1 MFEALSI
8 IRFTDKWKYQYGKG
22 RHQTKVGMKGCFI
35 DVNTLEVK
43 IIIAITNFNLTTL
56 VINL

>member
-22 RHQTKVGMKGCFI
+22 RHQTKVGM
-35 DVNTLEVK
+35 
-43 IIIAITNFNLTTL
+43 LTFSRKVALLMLTPWKL
-56 VINL
+56 R